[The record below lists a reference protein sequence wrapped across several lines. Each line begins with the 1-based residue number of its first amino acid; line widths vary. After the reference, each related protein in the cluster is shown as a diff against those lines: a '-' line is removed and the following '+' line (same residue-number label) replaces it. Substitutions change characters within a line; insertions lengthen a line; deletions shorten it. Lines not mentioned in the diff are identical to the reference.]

1 MGSRCYC
8 MILNYNDSETVIKL
22 VNDIKNFLIFDQ
34 IVIVDNC
41 SNDNSMKN
49 LLKIKNPIIDII
61 QTDFNGGYGYGNNYG
76 IKYIQKK
83 YGDGYILISNPD
95 VIFTKEMV
103 GNLLQEFYFDNN
115 VAVSTA
121 VQLDINRKQIKDIAW
136 KVPNSLECAILN
148 SGKFSKFSQINYK
161 FDDKTKKA
169 YVDCVPGALLMIDSN
184 KFLSVDGYDEEMFLY
199 CEETTLGYK
208 LKQKKYKTVL
218 LLNDNYIHEHSVSI
232 NKSIPKK
239 KKQLEILYQSRNL
252 FMKKYLRS
260 HPIYIL
266 LAKYF
271 QNRSLKYLDN
281 KY

>member
-22 VNDIKNFLIFDQ
+22 VNDIKNFLIFDK

-49 LLKIKNPIIDII
+49 LSKIKNPIIDII

-95 VIFTKEMV
+95 VIFTEEMV

>member
-61 QTDFNGGYGYGNNYG
+61 QTDVNGGYGYGNNYG

-95 VIFTKEMV
+95 VIFTEEMV

>member
-22 VNDIKNFLIFDQ
+22 VNEIKNFLIFDKI
-34 IVIVDNC
+34 IVVDNC

-49 LLKIKNPIIDII
+49 LIKIKNPIIDII

-95 VIFTKEMV
+95 VIFTEEMV
-103 GNLLQEFYFDNN
+103 ENLLQEFYSDNN

-121 VQLDINRKQIKDIAW
+121 VQLDINRKRIKDIAW
-136 KVPNSLECAILN
+136 RVPNSFEYAILN
-148 SGKFSKFSQINYK
+148 SGKFSKYFETNYN

-169 YVDCVPGALLMIDSN
+169 YVDCVPGALLMVDSN
-184 KFLSVDGYDEEMFLY
+184 KFLSVGGYDEEMFLFG
-199 CEETTLGYK
+199 EETTIGYK

-232 NKSIPKK
+232 NKSISKK
-239 KKQLEILYQSRNL
+239 RKQLEILYKSRNL
-252 FMKKYLRS
+252 FMQKYLRS
-260 HPIYIL
+260 HPLYIL

-271 QNRSLKYLDN
+271 QNRALKKLG
-281 KY
+281 